1 MIISNADKKATCGE
15 KVEKCAFRVSIFAQI
30 GGIMKR
36 AVRKDEILELIERY
50 NYVTVNFL
58 AEALYVSPSSIR
70 RDLAILEDQ
79 GLVRRSHGG
88 VRSTGDKNSLTP
100 YTMRSQ
106 ENCAEKRAICKK
118 AAELVSDGDVV
129 FIDGS
134 TTCLYLPELLENKKN
149 ITVLTNSLHI
159 AEIFKKNDNVKIYC
173 TGGLLRLH
181 DELVAAGAIAEQ
193 TCSQI
198 HTNIMFFSAR
208 AIDEEGTIYDLNE
221 PETKLRK
228 IAMKN
233 TDKAVFLCDSSK
245 FKKHSTFAVCHANE
259 LFCIVTDMPQAPD
272 FASEWSSDHHLLWK

>member
-1 MIISNADKKATCGE
+1 MIISKTSKKAICGE
-15 KVEKCAFRVSIFAQI
+15 KVENCAFFVRKIAQV
-30 GGIMKR
+30 GEYMKR
-36 AVRKDEILELIERY
+36 AIRKDEILELIERY

-88 VRSTGDKNSLTP
+88 VRTMEDQNSLTP
-100 YTMRSQ
+100 YAMRTQ
-106 ENCAEKRAICKK
+106 ENSAKKRAICKK
-118 AAELVSDGDVV
+118 AADLVSDGDVV

-159 AEIFKKNDNVKIYC
+159 AEIFKKNNNVKIYC
-173 TGGLLRLH
+173 TGGLLRLQN
-181 DELVAAGAIAEQ
+181 ELVATGPIAERV
-193 TCSQI
+193 CSQI

-208 AIDEEGTIYDLNE
+208 AIDEAGTIYDLNE
-221 PETKLRK
+221 PETELRK

-245 FKKHSTFAVCHANE
+245 FGKHSTFTVCRADE
-259 LFCIVTDMPQAPD
+259 LAYIVTDIPKESKI
-272 FASEWSSDHHLLWK
+272 SENWNANNLLWI